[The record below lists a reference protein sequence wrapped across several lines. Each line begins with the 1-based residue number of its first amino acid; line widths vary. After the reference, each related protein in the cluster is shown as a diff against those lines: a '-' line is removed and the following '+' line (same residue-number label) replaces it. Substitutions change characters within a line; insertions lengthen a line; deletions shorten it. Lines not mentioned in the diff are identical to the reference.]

1 MNETIAS
8 DRKDANV
15 YVKYLISTAWKN
27 INEERDLTFFEIVM
41 NLARM
46 SYCMYQHREEFG
58 VADHKTKNNML
69 TVVITY
75 SAHSPHQNVSTKFK

>member
-46 SYCMYQHREEFG
+46 SYCMYQHR
-58 VADHKTKNNML
+58 
-69 TVVITY
+69 
-75 SAHSPHQNVSTKFK
+75 